1 MKFEL
6 KCGRHND

>member
-6 KCGRHND
+6 L

>member
-6 KCGRHND
+6 

>member
-6 KCGRHND
+6 KT

>member
-6 KCGRHND
+6 C

>member
-6 KCGRHND
+6 K